1 MRRTAANWIARFEK
15 DKSRLS
21 ALGAVLVSGILGLG
35 ASQAT
40 AAPFAYVTNLLPA
53 GVSVVD
59 TATNQITATVAFPP
73 MSDPIAAA
81 FTPDQKTLYV
91 LGDNGS
97 VFVMD
102 TATNTVS
109 ANPITVGRLPMGIA
123 ITPDGKQVYVA
134 CQYTNTVSVID
145 TSTETVSATIS
156 FPSASKLANI
166 VIAPSGLRAYVT
178 AQGANAL
185 FVIDT
190 STNTVLPTSIALA
203 SSPLGIAMAPD
214 GKEIYVTHYDSAT
227 GISVVDVAAN
237 AVVATIP
244 GVPYLFAVAFTP
256 DGKWAYVSGGGGV
269 GYTLVIDTGT
279 RMLVDKIQQGGSAVA
294 ITLDGAQ
301 AYLTSSGANAVSVI
315 DTATNTLT
323 STIGGLNLPQSVST
337 GPLPLGVLVPN
348 IVGDTQTAA
357 SSAITDAGLVVGM
370 VTQQPNASIA
380 PGSVISQVPAAGAF
394 VGSNA
399 LVGMVVSSGVAV
411 PNVNGQTQAQAGTA
425 ISNAGLILGTV
436 TKQMS
441 STVPSGSVISQSPD
455 AGVNVAG
462 GAAVNLVVSSGS
474 GSSGGG
480 GSMEPFTLLALL
492 TLLVVVWRRTR
503 SAFLLSP
510 A

>member
-1 MRRTAANWIARFEK
+1 MRKTAANWIAG
-15 DKSRLS
+15 S
-21 ALGAVLVSGILGLG
+21 ALGALLGTVILGLG
-35 ASQAT
+35 TSQAT

-59 TATNQITATVAFPP
+59 TATNQITATVAFPS

-81 FTPDQKTLYV
+81 FTPDQKKVYV

-102 TATNTVS
+102 TATNIVS
-109 ANPITVGRLPMGIA
+109 ANPITVGGLPMGIA

-156 FPSASKLANI
+156 FPSGSKLANI

-185 FVIDT
+185 LVIDT
-190 STNTVLPTSIALA
+190 STNTVLPTPIALA
-203 SSPLGIAMAPD
+203 SSPLGIAIAPD

-244 GVPYLFAVAFTP
+244 GVAYLFAVAFTP
-256 DGKWAYVSGGGGV
+256 NGKWVYVPGGGGV
-269 GYTLVIDTGT
+269 GYTLVIDTAT
-279 RMLVDKIQQGGSAVA
+279 RTLVDTIPQGGSAVA
-294 ITLDGAQ
+294 ITLDGAH
-301 AYLTSSGANAVSVI
+301 AYLTSAGANAVSVI

-337 GPLPLGVLVPN
+337 GPLPPGVLVPSV
-348 IVGDTQTAA
+348 VGDTQTVATAA
-357 SSAITDAGLVVGM
+357 IAGAGLVVGM
-370 VTQQPNASIA
+370 VTQQANSSIA

-394 VGSNA
+394 VGANA

-411 PNVNGQTQAQAGTA
+411 PNVTGQTQAQASTA
-425 ISNAGLILGTV
+425 ISSAGLVLGTV
-436 TKQMS
+436 TQQVS

-462 GAAVNLVVSSGS
+462 GVAVNLVVSSGS
-474 GSSGGG
+474 GNSGGG
-480 GSMEPFTLLALL
+480 GSMEPFTLVALL

-503 SAFLLSP
+503 SAFLVSP
-510 A
+510 TREIGL

>member
-1 MRRTAANWIARFEK
+1 VRKTATNWIAGLEK
-15 DKSRLS
+15 DKTRLS
-21 ALGAVLVSGILGLG
+21 TLGALLGTVILGLG
-35 ASQAT
+35 GSQAT

-59 TATNQITATVAFPP
+59 TATNQITATVAFPS

-81 FTPDQKTLYV
+81 FTPDQKKLYV

-109 ANPITVGRLPMGIA
+109 ANPITVGSLPMAIA

-156 FPSASKLANI
+156 FPSGSKLANI

-178 AQGANAL
+178 AQDANAL

-190 STNTVLPTSIALA
+190 STNTVLPAPIALA
-203 SSPLGIAMAPD
+203 SSPLGIAIAPD

-227 GISVVDVAAN
+227 GISVVDISAN

-256 DGKWAYVSGGGGV
+256 NGKWAYVPGGGGV
-269 GYTLVIDTGT
+269 GYTLVIDTT
-279 RMLVDKIQQGGSAVA
+279 ARALVDTIPQGGSAAA
-294 ITLDGAQ
+294 ISLDGAHV
-301 AYLTSSGANAVSVI
+301 YLTSAGANAVSVI
-315 DTATNTLT
+315 DTATNTVT

-337 GPLPLGVLVPN
+337 GPLPPGVVVPN
-348 IVGDTQTAA
+348 VVGDTQSLATAA
-357 SSAITDAGLVVGM
+357 MVGAGLAVGL
-370 VTQQPNASIA
+370 VTQQTSTSVA
-380 PGSVISQVPAAGAF
+380 PGSVISEFPAANVIVGA
-394 VGSNA
+394 NA
-399 LVGMVVSSGVAV
+399 VVALVVSSGVAV
-411 PNVNGQTQAQAGTA
+411 PNVTGQTQAEASTA
-425 ISNAGLILGTV
+425 ISSAGLVLGTV
-436 TKQMS
+436 TRQVS

-455 AGVNVAG
+455 AGVSVAG
-462 GAAVNLVVSSGS
+462 GVAVNLVVSSGS
-474 GSSGGG
+474 GGGGGG
-480 GSMEPFTLLALL
+480 GSLGPCTLVALL
-492 TLLVVVWRRTR
+492 MLIVGWRRTR
-503 SAFLLSP
+503 SAFLVSLT
-510 A
+510 

>member
-1 MRRTAANWIARFEK
+1 VRKTATNWIAGLEK
-15 DKSRLS
+15 DKTRLS
-21 ALGAVLVSGILGLG
+21 TLGALLGTVILGLG
-35 ASQAT
+35 GSQAT

-59 TATNQITATVAFPP
+59 TATNQITATVAFPS

-81 FTPDQKTLYV
+81 FTPDQKKLYV

-109 ANPITVGRLPMGIA
+109 ANPITVGSLPMAIA

-156 FPSASKLANI
+156 FPSGSKLANI

-178 AQGANAL
+178 AQDANAL

-190 STNTVLPTSIALA
+190 STNTVLPAPIALA
-203 SSPLGIAMAPD
+203 SSPLGIAIAPD
-214 GKEIYVTHYDSAT
+214 GKEIYVTHDDSAT

-244 GVPYLFAVAFTP
+244 GVPYLFAVAYTP
-256 DGKWAYVSGGGGV
+256 NGKWVYVPGGGGV
-269 GYTLVIDTGT
+269 GYTLVIDTAT
-279 RMLVDKIQQGGSAVA
+279 RTLVDTIPQGGSAVA
-294 ITLDGAQ
+294 ITLDGAHV
-301 AYLTSSGANAVSVI
+301 YLTNAGANAVSVI

-337 GPLPLGVLVPN
+337 GPLPPGVLVPSL
-348 IVGDTQTAA
+348 VGDTQTAA
-357 SSAITDAGLVVGM
+357 TAAITGAGLVAGM
-370 VTQQPNASIA
+370 VTQQANSSIA

-394 VGSNA
+394 VGANA

-411 PNVNGQTQAQAGTA
+411 PNVTGQTQAQASTA
-425 ISNAGLILGTV
+425 ISSAGLVLGTV
-436 TKQMS
+436 AHQMS

-462 GAAVNLVVSSGS
+462 GVAVNLVVSSGS

-480 GSMEPFTLLALL
+480 GSMEPFTLVALL

-503 SAFLLSP
+503 SVRVE
-510 A
+510 